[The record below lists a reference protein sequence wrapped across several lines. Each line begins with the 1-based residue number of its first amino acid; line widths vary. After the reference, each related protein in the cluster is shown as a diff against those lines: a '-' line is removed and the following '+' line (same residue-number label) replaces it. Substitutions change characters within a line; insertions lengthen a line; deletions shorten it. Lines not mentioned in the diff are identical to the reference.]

1 MATVCEAKRGGLSVA
16 SGAVPTAACEHPHPS
31 AVSISFQFIS
41 ALVPER
47 RYVLCR
53 DDGLTLSFSLPHGA
67 VSCKPKGAA
76 CLLESF
82 SNYSMSSHISIFA
95 QILTSLIKMVLFWG
109 FSISNY
115 RQVMDAMLTPL
126 FCVYNLSLKQT
137 LLSRTLS
144 VNNGNVSTCLICFQL
159 S

>member
-1 MATVCEAKRGGLSVA
+1 MLPVA
-16 SGAVPTAACEHPHPS
+16 QCPLAACEHPYPS
-31 AVSISFQFIS
+31 AVSVSFQFIS
-41 ALVPER
+41 ALVPEQQ
-47 RYVLCR
+47 YVLRR

-115 RQVMDAMLTPL
+115 RQVWMP
-126 FCVYNLSLKQT
+126 C
-137 LLSRTLS
+137 
-144 VNNGNVSTCLICFQL
+144 
-159 S
+159 